1 MLFVKMTTERNSV
14 LDSQSK
20 PPSSLIQQ
28 TLLVLLLS
36 IAALNHELF
45 SLEYVYVVWVWVGG
59 WGGLIQPSLLV
70 LSV

>member
-1 MLFVKMTTERNSV
+1 M
-14 LDSQSK
+14 
-20 PPSSLIQQ
+20 
-28 TLLVLLLS
+28 LLLS

-59 WGGLIQPSLLV
+59 WGVLIQPSLLV